1 MYTMCEAAKTAP
13 CLVLNAESLCNMAP
27 RFVEVVT
34 PVEDG
39 MDALTGA
46 VLRGARLV
54 TWMTSAA
61 VSNMVTHFNSSL
73 HDVECLDASN
83 AANVCAA
90 SASLPRGLAMNLI
103 LAATATA
110 VVRLI
115 YIIMNTKRIMQLHG
129 RFV

>member
-1 MYTMCEAAKTAP
+1 
-13 CLVLNAESLCNMAP
+13 MAP

-73 HDVECLDASN
+73 HDVEFLDASN

-103 LAATATA
+103 LAATGITA
-110 VVRLI
+110 APRQQTCFLLGCRK
-115 YIIMNTKRIMQLHG
+115 TTHLTDTPL
-129 RFV
+129 RFETVLEDSC

>member
-1 MYTMCEAAKTAP
+1 
-13 CLVLNAESLCNMAP
+13 MAP

-103 LAATATA
+103 LAATGTA